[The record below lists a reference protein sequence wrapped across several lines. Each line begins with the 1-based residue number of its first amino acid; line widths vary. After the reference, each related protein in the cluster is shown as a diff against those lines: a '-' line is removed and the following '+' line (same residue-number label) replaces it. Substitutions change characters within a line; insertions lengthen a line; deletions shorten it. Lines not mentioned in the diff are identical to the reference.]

1 MKTPDVL
8 EPPASKT
15 NSPEAHAPVPPP
27 RAEPAAAAE
36 REVETVIDTSKMNQ
50 AQREALELT
59 EAARTVSGYR
69 SFAGDLFMGRFALDH
84 VYPFPLQPAADVE
97 AGRPFL
103 SELERILK
111 HEVDADRIDAEGE
124 IPDALIQRLA
134 KLGAF
139 GIKVPKE
146 YGGLG
151 LSQTNYGRAA
161 MLLGSVDGNLTAL
174 LSAHQSIGVPQPV
187 KLFGTEEQKKKYLPR
202 VAKGEISAFALTEN
216 SVGSD
221 PAKMT
226 TRAEPTPDGK
236 HFIINGEKLWC
247 TNGTKAG
254 VIIVMARTPDRISN
268 GKAKSQITAFIV
280 EMNTPGVEIVTRCRF
295 MGLRALYNGVV
306 RFTNVKVPRE
316 AIVGGEGRGLKV
328 ALTTLNTGR
337 ITIPAACVGMMKRCL
352 GFAREWAAERVQW
365 GAAIGKH
372 AAIADKIA
380 KIAANTFACEAMVML
395 TSALVDRDK
404 ADIRLEAA
412 MCKLWGSEAAWRAV
426 DETMQIRGGR
436 GYETAQSLK
445 NRGEKPVP
453 VERLMRDARINLIF
467 EGSSEIM
474 RLFLA
479 REALDPHLKVA
490 GEALDSRLPAG
501 KRAAAALKAAGFYA
515 TWYPGLFL
523 PGGGAPSDFTPAFKP
538 ALAYVAKTSR
548 RLARTLFHAMAK
560 HGPKLERQQL
570 LLGRVVEIGTEL
582 FAIASTALYADTL
595 VKRGDPQHPREELE
609 QLVQCFAADA
619 RSRIA
624 GNFAALAHNNDG
636 RNYKLT
642 QSLLEGKHGYLR
654 EGIVE

>member
-8 EPPASKT
+8 EAPTATPKPAVKPDADRE
-15 NSPEAHAPVPPP
+15 PES
-27 RAEPAAAAE
+27 
-36 REVETVIDTSKMNQ
+36 VIDTSKMNRE
-50 AQREALELT
+50 QRDALELT
-59 EAARTVSGYR
+59 EAARAETKFR
-69 SFAGDLFMGRFALDH
+69 SFAGDLFMGRFQLDK
-84 VYPFPLQPAADVE
+84 VYPFPLQPAADIE

-103 SELERILK
+103 AELNAILK
-111 HEVDADRIDAEGE
+111 NEVDADEIDATGE
-124 IPDALIQRLA
+124 IPDAVIDRLA

-139 GIKVPKE
+139 GIKIPKE

-151 LSQTNYGRAA
+151 LSQMNYCRAA

-187 KLFGTEEQKKKYLPR
+187 KLFGSEAQKKKYLPR

-226 TRAEPTPDGK
+226 TRAEPTADGQ

-247 TNGTKAG
+247 TNGVKAG
-254 VIIVMARTPDRISN
+254 VIVVMARTPDKTDAKGR
-268 GKAKSQITAFIV
+268 AKSQISAFIV
-280 EMNTPGVEIVTRCRF
+280 EMNTPGVEVVTRCRF
-295 MGLRALYNGVV
+295 MGLRALYNGVI
-306 RFTNVKVPRE
+306 RFTNVKVPRD

-337 ITIPAACVGMMKRCL
+337 LTIPAACVGMMQRCL
-352 GFAREWAAERVQW
+352 GFARDWAAERVQW
-365 GAAIGKH
+365 GGPIGKH

-380 KIAANTFACEAMVML
+380 RIAANSFACEAMTML
-395 TSALVDRDK
+395 TASLVDRDH
-404 ADIRLEAA
+404 ADIRIEAA
-412 MCKLWGSEAAWRAV
+412 MCKMWGTEAAWRAV

-445 NRGEKPVP
+445 ARGEEPVP
-453 VERLMRDARINLIF
+453 IERLLRDARINLIF

-490 GEALDSRLPAG
+490 GGALDTRLPAG
-501 KRAAAALKAAGFYA
+501 KRLGAAAKAFGFYA
-515 TWYPGLFL
+515 RWYPGLLL
-523 PGGGAPSDFTPAFKP
+523 PRGGAPSDFTPAFKP

-570 LLGRVVEIGTEL
+570 TLGRIVDIGSEL
-582 FAIASTALYADTL
+582 YAITATALYADAL
-595 VKRGDPQHPREELE
+595 VKKGEAGYARADLE
-609 QLVQCFAADA
+609 QLVQCFCADA
-619 RSRIA
+619 RGRIA
-624 GNFAALAHNNDG
+624 ASFAALQHNNDR
-636 RNYKLT
+636 RNYSLA
-642 QSLLEGKHGYLR
+642 QSVLEGKHEYLR
-654 EGIVE
+654 KGVVR